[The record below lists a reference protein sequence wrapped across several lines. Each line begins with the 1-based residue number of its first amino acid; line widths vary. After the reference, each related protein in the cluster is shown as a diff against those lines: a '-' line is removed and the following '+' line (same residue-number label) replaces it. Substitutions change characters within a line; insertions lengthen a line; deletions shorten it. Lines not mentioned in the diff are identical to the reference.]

1 MQRLASIKSY
11 ETFTIIAMF
20 IIYGLVFIDRLGFSL
35 LFPFLR
41 EDLNLSN
48 TQLGLMISVYSLFW
62 GISCF
67 FFSLVSDILKS
78 RKRLLITLLFVFGL
92 ATMLVGIITSVN
104 VLLIMRIILGAVS
117 GPIISLAQTATFAS
131 STTKKRGRNLG
142 FIQSGSTILG
152 NMIGPIVFTAI
163 ATAFSWRINY
173 FILFIPSIIMAII
186 LIKRMKEPVIGDHFQ
201 DTTDKKIKVTEFKEL
216 FMYRNIWFLFI
227 IGSGCILGQVSFCSF
242 ASLFLAQVSM
252 ANPSQVC
259 IWFSVTGL
267 VGFFSMIIIPS
278 LSDRFGRKPVMILS
292 SLFSILY
299 PLSFIIFYNNFSL
312 LFITS
317 GIASIFSGN
326 LVLAL
331 STLPL
336 ESVPGKFATTSVA
349 LIILVGELIGGSLM
363 TTIGGILADRFSLF
377 APIWLS
383 VGGAAAALIFS
394 CFLKETAPIKVPGP
408 NPNI

>member
-1 MQRLASIKSY
+1 MPRLASIKSY

-20 IIYGLVFIDRLGFSL
+20 IINGLVFIDRLGFSL

-48 TQLGLMISVYSLFW
+48 TQLGFMISVYSLFW

-67 FFSLVSDILKS
+67 FFSLVSDILKF
-78 RKRLLITLLFVFGL
+78 RKWLLITLIFIFGL
-92 ATMLVGIITSVN
+92 ASVLVGFITSVN

-117 GPIISLAQTATFAS
+117 GPIISIAQTATFAS
-131 STTKKRGRNLG
+131 STEKKRGRNLG
-142 FIQSGSTILG
+142 FVQSGSTLLG
-152 NMIGPIVFTAI
+152 NMIGPIVLTAI

-173 FILFIPSIIMAII
+173 FILFIPSIILAFI
-186 LIKRMKEPVIGDHFQ
+186 LIKRMKEPVISDHFQ
-201 DTTDKKIKVTEFKEL
+201 DTSDKKSKVTEVKEL
-216 FMYRNIWFLFI
+216 FMYRNIWLLFI

-242 ASLFLAQVSM
+242 ASLFLTQISM
-252 ANPSQVC
+252 ASPSQVC

-278 LSDRFGRKPVMILS
+278 FSDHFGRKPVMILS

-299 PLSFIIFYNNFSL
+299 PLSFIIFYDNFSL

-317 GIASIFSGN
+317 GFASIFSGN
-326 LVLAL
+326 LVLVL

-349 LIILVGELIGGSLM
+349 LIILVGEIIGGSLM
-363 TTIGGILADRFSLF
+363 TTIGGILADRISLF

-383 VGGAAAALIFS
+383 VGGATAALIFS